1 MNQIELMKVLKDKN
15 GSYAVKEK
23 WFLDT
28 GSTLEDPEEVEAF
41 QSIIEHIKE
50 YGLMTEVV
58 MSTTEYFAEG
68 NSFSLS
74 LNCALGDWDL

>member
-1 MNQIELMKVLKDKN
+1 MNRDELLKVLRDKN
-15 GSYAVKEK
+15 SNYTEEQ
-23 WFLDT
+23 WFLET